1 MSRIRKFSQGLVFFV
16 FLAVGLG
23 NSVSKKHVVV
33 LANPAHKDSTHL
45 AQSQLPK
52 DVQNYFEA
60 QRRIQVAQ
68 ETQASEL
75 DLSGLSLTQVPT
87 AIMQLTKLQKLN
99 LSGNRL
105 SSLPPEILWL
115 TNLQSLNLSSNQLSS
130 LPPGIGQLTKL
141 QTLDLQGNK
150 LSSLPVEIEKLRQ
163 STKITVEGNP
173 LPPHIL
179 DQYEPR

>member
-1 MSRIRKFSQGLVFFV
+1 MSQIRKFSQGIVVLVV
-16 FLAVGLG
+16 LATALCHEADR
-23 NSVSKKHVVV
+23 KDVVV
-33 LANPAHKDSTHL
+33 LANPVQKNSTHL

-60 QRRIQVAQ
+60 QHRIQVAQ

-75 DLSGLSLTQVPT
+75 DLSGLSLTQVPI
-87 AIMQLTKLQKLN
+87 AIMQLTKLQSLN
-99 LSGNRL
+99 LSGNKM

-115 TNLQSLNLSSNQLSS
+115 TKLQSLNLSSNQLSS

-141 QTLDLQGNK
+141 QTLDLRGNK

-179 DQYEPR
+179 EQYEPR